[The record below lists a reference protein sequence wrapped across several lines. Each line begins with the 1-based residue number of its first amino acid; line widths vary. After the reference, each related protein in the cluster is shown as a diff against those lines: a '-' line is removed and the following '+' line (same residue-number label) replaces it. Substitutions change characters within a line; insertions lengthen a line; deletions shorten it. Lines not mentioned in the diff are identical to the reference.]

1 HELFVRGV
9 GHVELEDRELGVVA
23 RADAFVAEGAAE
35 LVDAIEAAH
44 EEALEIELGRDAQV
58 ELEVERVVVRAE
70 GLGRG
75 AAADGVEERGLHLE
89 EAALVE
95 EAAEGL
101 HDGGARSEGLGDLG
115 VREEIDVTLA
125 VALLDVLEAVP
136 L

>member
-1 HELFVRGV
+1 
-9 GHVELEDRELGVVA
+9 
-23 RADAFVAEGAAE
+23 
-35 LVDAIEAAH
+35 
-44 EEALEIELGRDAQV
+44 
-58 ELEVERVVVRAE
+58 
-70 GLGRG
+70 RG

-101 HDGGARSEGLGDLG
+101 HDGGARPEGLGDLG

-136 L
+136 LGGRREHRLGHVAIAIGAEGEGAGLRLDGGAFDEDVIGEVELLELRGALW